1 MKLTPCA
8 NRYTSAIKGMAKAKK
23 QDKKPEKQRRK
34 EVHKD
39 KAILIRVTEAQK
51 ALLAE
56 AAGIEHHALSPW
68 VLSAALR
75 EAERVIKARDQA

>member
-1 MKLTPCA
+1 MK
-8 NRYTSAIKGMAKAKK
+8 KQK

-34 EVHKD
+34 EVRKE

-51 ALLAE
+51 ALLVE

-68 VLSAALR
+68 VQSAALR
-75 EAERVIKARDQA
+75 EAERVIKKARSGD